1 MKITVY
7 VPCHNNQSTV
17 GQTLASLRRQI
28 RPADQ
33 FLFINDRCTDS
44 SAQIA
49 QEHNF
54 QILQMPAKVGL
65 AAGRNCALANAQ
77 GDLILGVDADV
88 VVAENYLQE
97 LEKRFAAMPEIAAI
111 GGRLDE
117 RFTDT
122 RADLWRAIHM
132 PQHFGPDELRDPRI
146 LFGATMACRVSVAR
160 ELGGWNERFV
170 ASFEDVDISN
180 RLKGAGHHLLYA
192 PACQAWHLRRD
203 TDDSVLQ
210 NDWNWNTVG
219 YEHSVSAIKFW
230 LENRL
235 PFIWSRYRKF
245 RVEDLPYPSLGW
257 LTLRA
262 AWGWIIRDLYV
273 MRKSAPQVGHVPDV
287 IKIARSVVMQYGM
300 TAPASE
306 SFLRWLK
313 QLAASLDDPV
323 RQTRP
328 LLQEI
333 ANCVYT
339 GASESIPDG
348 NYWQNQK
355 P

>member
-7 VPCHNNQSTV
+7 VPCHNNQDTV
-17 GQTLASLRRQI
+17 GQTLASLRQQT

-33 FLFINDRCTDS
+33 FLFINDRCTDN

-49 QEHNF
+49 RENNF
-54 QILQMPAKVGL
+54 RVIQMPGKKGL
-65 AAGRNCALANAQ
+65 AAARNCALANAQ
-77 GDLILGVDADV
+77 GDVILGVDADV
-88 VVAENYLQE
+88 VVAENYLQQ
-97 LEKRFAAMPEIAAI
+97 LENRFASMPDIAAI

-122 RADLWRAIHM
+122 RADLWRAIHL

-160 ELGGWNERFV
+160 QLGGWNERFIS
-170 ASFEDVDISN
+170 SFEDVDISN
-180 RLKGAGHHLLYA
+180 RVKAAGYHLLYA

-203 TDDSVLQ
+203 TDDSVLH
-210 NDWNWNTVG
+210 NDWKWNYVG
-219 YEHSVSAIKFW
+219 YEQSVSDLGFW
-230 LENRL
+230 LDHRL
-235 PFIWSRYRKF
+235 PHIWNRYRIF
-245 RVEDLPYPSLGW
+245 RVDDLPYPSLGTV
-257 LTLRA
+257 TLRA

-273 MRKSAPQVGHVPDV
+273 LRKSAPEVGHVPDV
-287 IKIARSVVMQYGM
+287 IKLARTVVMQYGM
-300 TAPASE
+300 SAAAAE
-306 SFLRWLK
+306 SLLRWLN
-313 QLAASLDDPV
+313 QLAASLEDPV

-333 ANCVYT
+333 ADRVYT
-339 GASESIPDG
+339 GAMQSIPDS
-348 NYWQNQK
+348 NYWQNHK